1 MNDYENKLKDLAN
14 VLASNE
20 KAPYS
25 KVKTL
30 MSELSLNYSE
40 DPIDQLNQVL
50 LALHKLKKEKSPEPS
65 KEKHH

>member
-20 KAPYS
+20 KPPHS

-30 MSELSLNYSE
+30 MSDLSLNYSE

-50 LALHKLKKEKSPEPS
+50 LALHKLKKEKSPEPN